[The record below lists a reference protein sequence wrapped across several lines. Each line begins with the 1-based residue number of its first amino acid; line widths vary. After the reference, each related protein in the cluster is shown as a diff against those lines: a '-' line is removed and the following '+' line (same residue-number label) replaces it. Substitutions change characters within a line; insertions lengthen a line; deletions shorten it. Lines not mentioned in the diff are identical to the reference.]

1 MMSTSP
7 SLKTRADSRVESM
20 INDLSDAAHNV
31 GDSVGEQTAA
41 LERRVGAAW
50 AQMRQLEESAARRAR
65 MAAASTDDYVHGHPW
80 QLILAAAALG
90 FAAGAMLGRR
100 RRSHHMPLR

>member
-1 MMSTSP
+1 MSLSSP
-7 SLKTRADSRVESM
+7 SFKTRTGSRIDSVLG
-20 INDLSDAAHNV
+20 NLSDSAQHV
-31 GDSVGEQTAA
+31 GDSVSDQTEA

-65 MAAASTDDYVHGHPW
+65 MAAASTDDYVHEHPW

-90 FAAGAMLGRR
+90 FAAGAMLGTRR
-100 RRSHHMPLR
+100 RNHRMHVS